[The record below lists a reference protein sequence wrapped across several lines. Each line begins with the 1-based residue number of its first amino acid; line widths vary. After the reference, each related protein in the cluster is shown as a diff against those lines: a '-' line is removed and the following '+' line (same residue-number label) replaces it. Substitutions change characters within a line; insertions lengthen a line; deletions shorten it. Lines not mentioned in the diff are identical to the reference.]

1 MSDVPEGYSKSEVG
15 VIPKDW
21 EMKTLREVVDF
32 LDGKRRP
39 IKDSDRAKMRGQYP
53 YYGASGI
60 IDYVNDYIFD
70 DNLIL
75 LGEDGENIISRNSR
89 LVFQIS
95 GKVWV
100 NNHAHVLK
108 PKYGTDIIFLTEYL
122 ESLNYELFNTGTAQ
136 PKLNQNVCSSIPV
149 LSPPL
154 PEQQAIASAL
164 SDVDA
169 LITALEQLITKKRN
183 IKQGAIQQLLTG
195 EKRLP
200 GFGGAWEAN
209 SIESLTPLNKKYG
222 IVDGPFGSNLKII
235 HYRKSGIPII
245 TSGYVT
251 EGIFIATDY
260 LYVDIEKF
268 KQEKRSAVHGGDIV
282 MAKIGARCGA
292 SAILPKN
299 HEKGLL
305 SGNALKIT
313 VDETKHS
320 TYFIWQILWSIY
332 TTGEIETLKSVGAQP
347 AVSMPNLKKF
357 QINLPPLPEQQAIAQ
372 ILSDMDTEIES
383 LEQKRN
389 KYKVIKQGMMQELL
403 TGKTRLV

>member
-1 MSDVPEGYSKSEVG
+1 MSDVPDGYRMSEVG
-15 VIPKDW
+15 VIPEEW
-21 EMKTLREVVDF
+21 EVETLGEVVDF

-70 DNLIL
+70 ENLIL

-108 PKYGTDIIFLTEYL
+108 PKPGTDIIFLTEYL

-136 PKLNQNVCSSIPV
+136 PKLNQKVCSSIPV

-154 PEQQAIASAL
+154 PEQRAIASAL

-183 IKQGAIQQLLTG
+183 IKQGTMQQLITG
-195 EKRLP
+195 KKRLP
-200 GFGGAWEAN
+200 GFEGEWGVKRLGEIAEIATGNTPPTNDLNNYGNEFLFVSPADLGRSKYIINSDKKLSKKGFNISRKFPKN
-209 SIESLTPLNKKYG
+209 SILFTC
-222 IVDGPFGSNLKII
+222 IGSTIG
-235 HYRKSGIPII
+235 KSGIAPIVLTSNQQINAIFPNDSYSTDYVFYTLNHLAYRIKSLASEQAVPII
-245 TSGYVT
+245 NKSTF
-251 EGIFIATDY
+251 E
-260 LYVDIEKF
+260 
-268 KQEKRSAVHGGDIV
+268 
-282 MAKIGARCGA
+282 
-292 SAILPKN
+292 AIQTP
-299 HEKGLL
+299 
-305 SGNALKIT
+305 
-313 VDETKHS
+313 
-320 TYFIWQILWSIY
+320 F
-332 TTGEIETLKSVGAQP
+332 
-347 AVSMPNLKKF
+347 
-357 QINLPPLPEQQAIAQ
+357 PPLPEQQAIAQ

-383 LEQKRN
+383 LEQKRD
-389 KYKVIKQGMMQELL
+389 KYKAIKQGMMQELL
-403 TGKTRLV
+403 TGKRRLLA